1 MFQQFQHNASSK
13 HAKENQFVIIGP
25 GTHCDF
31 KESSE
36 DFMVGERN
44 MGNASRSYTD
54 VQLRWF
60 DYWLKDDISALA
72 SMPKTQHYLMGK
84 NEWRSSDVRPLHN
97 TSYQPWYLHS
107 QDNAQSRLGDGKL
120 SIDKS
125 NSSNN
130 SNTFIYDPAEPVPSL
145 GGHTCCTGSNKEAGA
160 YDQSDIQLRK
170 DILVYSSDILNES
183 MEVTGPLKAVLYV
196 SSSAIDTDFTVKLV
210 DVYPDGRAFNI
221 QEGAMRM
228 CYRESLSKA
237 QLMTAGEIYKI
248 EMDLNATSNYFPK
261 GHRIRV
267 EISSSNF
274 PRWER
279 NLNTGG
285 NNYDEQKWLTANN
298 TIFHSPQYPSHIPGA
313 SNLQIKKY
321 FTLS

>member
-1 MFQQFQHNASSK
+1 MFQQFQHIASSK
-13 HAKENQFVIIGP
+13 HAKENQFVIIGA

-221 QEGAMRM
+221 QEA
-228 CYRESLSKA
+228 
-237 QLMTAGEIYKI
+237 
-248 EMDLNATSNYFPK
+248 
-261 GHRIRV
+261 
-267 EISSSNF
+267 
-274 PRWER
+274 
-279 NLNTGG
+279 
-285 NNYDEQKWLTANN
+285 
-298 TIFHSPQYPSHIPGA
+298 
-313 SNLQIKKY
+313 
-321 FTLS
+321 